1 MQSNNN
7 IHQTLHKTVHRQINL
22 EMMRFFGYV
31 GGIMLLL
38 VGTFVTSTFV
48 QFPYEGE
55 GFDWESTF
63 IVSGIIHSKHYVL
76 LVYISLYPLYNVI
89 SV

>member
-1 MQSNNN
+1 
-7 IHQTLHKTVHRQINL
+7 
-22 EMMRFFGYV
+22 
-31 GGIMLLL
+31 MLLL